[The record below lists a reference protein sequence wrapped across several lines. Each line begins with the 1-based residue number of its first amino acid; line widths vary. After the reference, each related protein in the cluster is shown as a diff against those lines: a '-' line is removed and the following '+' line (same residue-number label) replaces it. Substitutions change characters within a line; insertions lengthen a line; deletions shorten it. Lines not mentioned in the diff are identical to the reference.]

1 MEREREND
9 LVELG
14 VASLDTHGEP
24 VGFPPEAV
32 GFFLMGLI
40 EQ

>member
-1 MEREREND
+1 MEREHAND

-24 VGFPPEAV
+24 MGFPPEVV
-32 GFFLMGLI
+32 GFFKIGLSD
-40 EQ
+40 Q

>member
-1 MEREREND
+1 MMDRGHDSD

-14 VASLDTHGEP
+14 TASLDTHGAP

-32 GFFLMGLI
+32 GFFEMGL

>member
-14 VASLDTHGEP
+14 IASLDTHGEP
-24 VGFPPEAV
+24 VGFPPEGA
-32 GFFLMGLI
+32 GYFKMGLI